1 MERIAIVVPAYN
13 AAPWLAE
20 CLDSILAQAFG
31 DWQAIIVDDGSTDTT
46 ADIAAGY
53 ARRDERFRLLS
64 RPNGGPS
71 AARNTALDAVTA
83 EYVTFVDADDTLHP
97 EALQRLMEL
106 ADSHPDVPAVACWY
120 TAQPFG
126 APKSLPE
133 ARPRVLSAHD
143 AIIATLRRRPY
154 HEPMSCAKAFRTD
167 IFKYIR
173 YTEGRRY
180 EDLGIFYK
188 LYWRAGAIV
197 HDRAPIYFY
206 RQHAASFVHRWD
218 SHRADVL
225 DVTDDI
231 VSWAKSLGDAELVN
245 AAMDRRLS
253 ARFNILITAARTL
266 RAAQRN
272 TAPDTADSEH
282 TAPDCDSA
290 ALQAIISRCRKDINV
305 DRRRALTDRHTRL
318 RNRLALLVPIA
329 ILCRL

>member
-20 CLDSILAQAFG
+20 CLDSILAQSFG
-31 DWQAIIVDDGSTDTT
+31 DWQAIIIDDGSTDNT

-53 ARRDERFRLLS
+53 TRRDERIRLMS

-71 AARNTALDAVTA
+71 AARNTALDIVTA

-97 EALQRLMEL
+97 EALQRLMDL
-106 ADSHPDVPAVACWY
+106 ADGHPNIPAVACWY
-120 TAQPFG
+120 TARPFDTSE
-126 APKSLPE
+126 PLPE
-133 ARPRVLSAHD
+133 ARPRILSARE

-154 HEPMSCAKAFRTD
+154 HEPMSCAKAFRSD
-167 IFKYIR
+167 LFDGLR

-180 EDLGIFYK
+180 EDLDIFYK

-197 HDRAPIYFY
+197 HDTAPIYFY
-206 RQHAASFVHRWD
+206 RQHSASFVHRWD
-218 SHRADVL
+218 DHRADVL

-231 VSWAKSLGDAELVN
+231 VSWAKDLDDKALVS

-253 ARFNILITAARTL
+253 ARFNILVTAARTL

-272 TAPDTADSEH
+272 AIPTGTDQTQAAPG
-282 TAPDCDSA
+282 CDIA
-290 ALQAIISRCRKDINV
+290 ALQATVARCRKDIDA
-305 DRRRALTDRHTRL
+305 DRRRALRDIHTRM
-318 RNRLALLVPIA
+318 RNRLALLVPTG